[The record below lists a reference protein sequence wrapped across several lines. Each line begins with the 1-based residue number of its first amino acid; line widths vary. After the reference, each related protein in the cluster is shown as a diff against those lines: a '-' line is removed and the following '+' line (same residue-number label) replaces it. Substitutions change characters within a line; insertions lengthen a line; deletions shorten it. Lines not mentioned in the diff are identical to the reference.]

1 MGRKKILG
9 VGGVVAVVPDD
20 RPFCFYCDRDFDN
33 IKTLVAHQQTKHF
46 CCVDCGLKF
55 DTTTNLRVHMLNA
68 HKKKLTAVTGAIEG
82 RDNPDYVIHG
92 MDGVPQ
98 HVKDARREAAGLP
111 PISSGSIPGGGYI
124 PGGEASMEPPPPAP
138 MGIPPIQM
146 APPLIQQPP
155 MGGGFNMPMSSMPPP
170 MAMPP
175 PMHVPPPMSMPPM
188 PAPSP
193 MGGMMPNIPEGMKP
207 ELPAG
212 LHPAVY
218 LVLGAVPKKD
228 GGSSS
233 NSAMSGVAGLIA
245 GLQQPA
251 MSEMNRVSTKR
262 PGDDYGMG
270 HNKRVM
276 I

>member
-20 RPFCFYCDRDFDN
+20 KPFCFYCDRDFDN

-98 HVKDARREAAGLP
+98 HVKDARREAQGLP
-111 PISSGSIPGGGYI
+111 PVSNVPGMDMGMDL
-124 PGGEASMEPPPPAP
+124 PPVPMPAPPP
-138 MGIPPIQM
+138 MSPP
-146 APPLIQQPP
+146 PP
-155 MGGGFNMPMSSMPPP
+155 MGGGFMPMPQGPTSFVPPP
-170 MAMPP
+170 SFAMPP
-175 PMHVPPPMSMPPM
+175 
-188 PAPSP
+188 AP
-193 MGGMMPNIPEGMKP
+193 MGPPAGMGMNIPEGMKP

-218 LVLGAVPKKD
+218 LVLGAVPKKAD
-228 GGSSS
+228 IGQ
-233 NSAMSGVAGLIA
+233 NSAMSGVAGLLA
-245 GLQQPA
+245 GLNPVVTQA
-251 MSEMNRVSTKR
+251 FDKVSNKR
-262 PGDDYGMG
+262 PGDDYGQE
-270 HNKRVM
+270 NKSQRVL

>member
-1 MGRKKILG
+1 M
-9 VGGVVAVVPDD
+9 GGVVAVVPDE

-46 CCVDCGLKF
+46 NCVDCGLKF

-98 HVKDARREAAGLP
+98 HVKDARREAQGLP
-111 PISSGSIPGGGYI
+111 P
-124 PGGEASMEPPPPAP
+124 ASASPFQPQMDMGPPEPMPPAPAP
-138 MGIPPIQM
+138 MGMPP
-146 APPLIQQPP
+146 PP
-155 MGGGFNMPMSSMPPP
+155 MGGAFMPPMGGAPPPMPMPPAPAFVPPPSFMPPP
-170 MAMPP
+170 M
-175 PMHVPPPMSMPPM
+175 
-188 PAPSP
+188 PAA
-193 MGGMMPNIPEGMKP
+193 MPNIPEGMKP

-218 LVLGAVPKKD
+218 LVLGAVPKKIEPNAQ
-228 GGSSS
+228 
-233 NSAMSGVAGLIA
+233 NSAMSGVAGLLA
-245 GLQQPA
+245 GLNPTVQSAFDPKD
-251 MSEMNRVSTKR
+251 NKR
-262 PGDDYGMG
+262 PGDPYGQE
-270 HNKRVM
+270 NKSQRVM

>member
-9 VGGVVAVVPDD
+9 VGGVVAVVADE

-46 CCVDCGLKF
+46 ACVDCGLKF

-111 PISSGSIPGGGYI
+111 PAPMGGGGPGGYI
-124 PGGEASMEPPPPAP
+124 PGMEDMPPPAP
-138 MGIPPIQM
+138 APMPP
-146 APPLIQQPP
+146 
-155 MGGGFNMPMSSMPPP
+155 MPPP
-170 MAMPP
+170 MQPPPMQQGFGMPAMPP
-175 PMHVPPPMSMPPM
+175 PMPMMQQPPQFAPPP
-188 PAPSP
+188 APFMP
-193 MGGMMPNIPEGMKP
+193 MGAPMGPPGGMAGMSNIPEAMKP

-218 LVLGAVPKKD
+218 LVLGAVPKKEID
-228 GGSSS
+228 NGQ
-233 NSAMSGVAGLIA
+233 NSAMSGVAGLLA
-245 GLQQPA
+245 GLNPVVTQA
-251 MSEMNRVSTKR
+251 FDKVSNKR
-262 PGDDYGMG
+262 PREE
-270 HNKRVM
+270 NQSVL